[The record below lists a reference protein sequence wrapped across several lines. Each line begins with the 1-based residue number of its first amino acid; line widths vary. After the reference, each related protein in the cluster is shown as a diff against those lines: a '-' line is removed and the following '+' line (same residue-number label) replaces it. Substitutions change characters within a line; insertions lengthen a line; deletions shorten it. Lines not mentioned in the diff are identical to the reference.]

1 MITYDIESSLM
12 KINIPNDKLV
22 DFTGVHEFTV
32 SIADSEGAESNSKF
46 STEFIL
52 VDSSI

>member
-22 DFTGVHEFTV
+22 DYTGLHEFSV
-32 SIADSEGAESNSKF
+32 SIADSEGAESTSKF
-46 STEFIL
+46 LTEFIL
-52 VDSSI
+52 VDSSL